1 MTDRN
6 CTTSSAPNQ
15 TKRYTTESFIEKAM
29 SVHGD
34 RYDYSKAKLINMSCS
49 VIITCKKHGD
59 FYQGAGIHSRG
70 SGCQKCFSESRGI
83 KIDSTK
89 EGFIR
94 RSKVKHG
101 DLFLYDNVVY
111 KNTRTDVLITCR
123 RHGDFKIKPASHI
136 AGTGCPECKSLKK
149 MNTQKFIRKS
159 ISIHGVR
166 YDYRLTDFKSYKDGV
181 YIICLH
187 HGAFKQSVNN
197 HLSGSG
203 CPKCANLRS
212 GWSRT
217 DFSNYCRLNNDGMG
231 TLYVIKCYLEDE
243 VFYKVGITSKS
254 IKSRFPSKKDM
265 PYDYDVVYEVVDD
278 GCEIYDLEN
287 SLLRIVKGG
296 RYMPKLDF
304 RGKHECFSNLLPITK
319 YLSSLSVAPMIDSTL
334 V

>member
-15 TKRYTTESFIEKAM
+15 TKRYTTESFIKKAM

-94 RSKVKHG
+94 RSKAKHG

-111 KNTRTDVLITCR
+111 KNTRTDVLMTCR

-187 HGAFKQSVNN
+187 HGAFKQAVNN

-217 DFSNYCRLNNDGMG
+217 DFSNYCRLNNDSMG
-231 TLYVIKCYLEDE
+231 TLYVIKCYSEDE

-254 IKSRFPSKKDM
+254 IKRRFPSKKDM
-265 PYDYDVVYEVVDD
+265 PYDYDVLHKLVGNSD
-278 GCEIYDLEN
+278 EIYDLEN
-287 SLLRIVKGG
+287 TLLRLLSKNRYTPNIDFKG
-296 RYMPKLDF
+296 KN
-304 RGKHECFSNLLPITK
+304 ECFSDISVIKK
-319 YLSSLSVAPMIDSTL
+319 YVSDYQ
-334 V
+334 

>member
-6 CTTSSAPNQ
+6 CNTSLTPKQ

-94 RSKVKHG
+94 RSKAKHG

-187 HGAFKQSVNN
+187 HGAFKQAVNN

-217 DFSNYCRLNNDGMG
+217 DFSNYCRLNNDSMG
-231 TLYVIKCYLEDE
+231 TLYVIKCYSEDE

-254 IKSRFPSKKDM
+254 IKRRFPSKKDM
-265 PYDYDVVYEVVDD
+265 PYDYDVLHKLVGNSD
-278 GCEIYDLEN
+278 EIYDLEN
-287 SLLRIVKGG
+287 TLLRLLSKNRYTPNIDFKG
-296 RYMPKLDF
+296 KN
-304 RGKHECFSNLLPITK
+304 ECFSDISVIKK
-319 YLSSLSVAPMIDSTL
+319 YVSDYQSRP
-334 V
+334 

>member
-15 TKRYTTESFIEKAM
+15 TKRYTTESFIEKAI

-94 RSKVKHG
+94 RSKAKHG

-187 HGAFKQSVNN
+187 HGAFKQAVNN

-217 DFSNYCRLNNDGMG
+217 DFSNYCRLNNDSMG
-231 TLYVIKCYLEDE
+231 TLYVIKCYSEDE

-254 IKSRFPSKKDM
+254 IKRRFPSKKDM
-265 PYDYDVVYEVVDD
+265 PYDYDVLHKLVGNSD
-278 GCEIYDLEN
+278 EIYDLEN
-287 SLLRIVKGG
+287 TLLRILSKNRYTPNIDFKG
-296 RYMPKLDF
+296 KN
-304 RGKHECFSNLLPITK
+304 ECFSDISVIKK
-319 YLSSLSVAPMIDSTL
+319 YVSDYQ
-334 V
+334 